1 MAKVRMKIEGVI
13 EFESDNWY
21 DEKCPEEV
29 QWFLDMI
36 KDKENTFL
44 ILHSNDIG
52 DSIGETSDFKFEI
65 L

>member
-1 MAKVRMKIEGVI
+1 MAKVRMKIDGVI

-21 DEKCPEEV
+21 NEKCPEEF
-29 QWFLDMI
+29 QWFLDMLS
-36 KDKENTFL
+36 DKENTFL

>member
-13 EFESDNWY
+13 EFEHDNWY
-21 DEKCPEEV
+21 DERCQEEV

-44 ILHSNDIG
+44 ILHSNDVG

>member
-13 EFESDNWY
+13 EFESDDWY
-21 DEKCPEEV
+21 DEKYQEEV

-36 KDKENTFL
+36 NDKENTFL
-44 ILHSNDIG
+44 TLHNNDIV
-52 DSIGETSDFKFEI
+52 DSIGKTSDFKFEI